1 MSMVDARTANGDTK
15 AAPPDEGAVLEWTC
29 HPMKRKPLA
38 AAIASL
44 LIVVIAVLV
53 YLATESRMFTVLALV
68 ILLLSLA
75 KFYFPTRYRLS
86 DRRIIVKTTTHTL
99 TKEWPMYRSCWPDRN
114 GILLSPFAEQSR
126 LENFRGLF
134 LLFDN
139 NADEVT
145 AFIKARIGKP
155 PQTATGG
162 GKAA

>member
-1 MSMVDARTANGDTK
+1 MPMVDARTEHGDTK

-139 NADEVT
+139 NAEEVT
-145 AFIKARIGKP
+145 AFIKARIGKTP
-155 PQTATGG
+155 RTATGG